1 MIKVLLIGTLM
12 ATTSSNIVPAIS
24 IMPDHD
30 DGNVATE
37 PIPYDSR
44 LGNCKKVKEKIIEQ
58 DSHKINGAY
67 DANRSSVYSSARF
80 RNLYKYSNTASIV
93 VKDLDTEFHALTKD
107 SSITI
112 NESYTVSSSNSY
124 TEQVSTTLTK
134 TFGKSLNV
142 GANVGYCKIEAEVS
156 SSTPVSA
163 EFGYQISETYS
174 KSATNGLSIT
184 YVADEYGLYRLERRA
199 LFDISM
205 DNIINSKTVKTIDL
219 NANGCNNLLRTL
231 EQPSEICFANDKIID
246 EAVLND
252 AKRQEFIQTNALYII
267 LLGSIFVFIC
277 LYQIIKN
284 EISTYRKLKEKN
296 YDRFNGI
303 LTLSFSKVFVYL
315 FIILLLVIFKVFIA
329 KLLV

>member
-1 MIKVLLIGTLM
+1 M
-12 ATTSSNIVPAIS
+12 ATISSNIVPAIS

-93 VKDLDTEFHALTKD
+93 VKDLDTEFHALTKG

-134 TFGKSLNV
+134 AFGKSLNV

-156 SSTPVSA
+156 SSTSVSA

-174 KSATNGLSIT
+174 ESATNGLSIT

-199 LFDISM
+199 LFDIYVIEDMMVYYDITYKNNVASAKPIRYELNNSYCVLSYV
-205 DNIINSKTVKTIDL
+205 DNSLYEGVFKYNFINNSYYNLDQSY
-219 NANGCNNLLRTL
+219 ANKFFPQSTL
-231 EQPSEICFANDKIID
+231 
-246 EAVLND
+246 
-252 AKRQEFIQTNALYII
+252 
-267 LLGSIFVFIC
+267 
-277 LYQIIKN
+277 
-284 EISTYRKLKEKN
+284 
-296 YDRFNGI
+296 
-303 LTLSFSKVFVYL
+303 VYL
-315 FIILLLVIFKVFIA
+315 D
-329 KLLV
+329 